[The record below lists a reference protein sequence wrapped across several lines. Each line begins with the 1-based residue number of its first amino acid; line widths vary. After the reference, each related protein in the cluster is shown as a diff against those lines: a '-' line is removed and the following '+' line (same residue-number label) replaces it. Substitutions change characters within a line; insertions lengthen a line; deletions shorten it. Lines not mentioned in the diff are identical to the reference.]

1 MSYFRNAVSNPV
13 VAKQTFTNT
22 QHPGTV
28 FIQMFAPN
36 PGFSVGDMVTY
47 VHPSGVKF
55 SGKVW
60 YIYKTSTVY
69 NLYIKHPNP
78 SSIGKLPGG
87 TVYPYGQ
94 APSVSSPTLDPATPP
109 ATQPPTGGALTPS
122 SSGTGSAADGLHT
135 QEDNETIT
143 TPSGH
148 TIGGATVGTTAT
160 PDVEPDPVVEASLLP
175 AGMDLKKIGI
185 FAAIGIAGLWL
196 LKKLKK

>member
-1 MSYFRNAVSNPV
+1 MSYFRNAVSSPV

-22 QHPGTV
+22 QRPDTI

-36 PGFSVGDMVTY
+36 PGFAVGDSIKY
-47 VHPSGVKF
+47 VHPSGATVT
-55 SGKVW
+55 GKVW

-69 NLYIKHPNP
+69 NLYVKHPNP
-78 SSIGKLPGG
+78 ASIGKLTGG
-87 TVYPYGQ
+87 TVYPASAAAQPIYVPNTPII
-94 APSVSSPTLDPATPP
+94 APPP
-109 ATQPPTGGALTPS
+109 PPSGALTPS

-148 TIGGATVGTTAT
+148 TIGGATVGTTST
-160 PDVEPDPVVEASLLP
+160 PDIEPAPAVEASLLP

-196 LKKLKK
+196 FKKLKK